1 MMERIKAAKSIERLN
16 FLAWVIKED
25 TKSGCEW
32 IYSVNLE
39 ELREAWKTKKN
50 ELKRRKS
57 TKSTK

>member
-1 MMERIKAAKSIERLN
+1 MKKEIENAKSIERLK
-16 FLAWVIKED
+16 FLAWVISED

-39 ELREAWKTKKN
+39 ELREAWKNRKI

-57 TKSTK
+57 TKSTI

>member
-1 MMERIKAAKSIERLN
+1 MIEEIENAKSIERLK
-16 FLAWVIKED
+16 FLAWVIRED

-39 ELREAWKTKKN
+39 ELREAWKQKN

>member
-1 MMERIKAAKSIERLN
+1 MIEEIENAKSIERLK
-16 FLAWVIKED
+16 FLAWVIRED

-39 ELREAWKTKKN
+39 ELREAWKQKN
-50 ELKRRKS
+50 NLIRRKS

>member
-1 MMERIKAAKSIERLN
+1 MMELIKSAKSIERLN

-25 TKSGCEW
+25 IKSGCEW
-32 IYSVNLE
+32 IYFVNLE

>member
-1 MMERIKAAKSIERLN
+1 MIEDIQNAKSIERLN
-16 FLAWVIKED
+16 FLAWVISED

-39 ELREAWKTKKN
+39 ELREAWKQKN